1 MVLFSVPLSIVDR
14 EIRQKKTYSMYRRF
28 NELCQRI
35 DLIYNGTPNT
45 GKNII
50 FLKHNETLDDIK
62 HMLAHNTSHKFF
74 FKMEIVQ
81 SIILK
86 YDGIK
91 L

>member
-1 MVLFSVPLSIVDR
+1 MVLFSIPLSIVDR

-35 DLIYNGTPNT
+35 DLIYNDTPNA
-45 GKNII
+45 GKNVIL
-50 FLKHNETLDDIK
+50 LKHNEALNDIK
-62 HMLAHNTSHKFF
+62 HMLARNTSHKFF
-74 FKMEIVQ
+74 FRMETVQ

-86 YDGIK
+86 CDGIK